1 MRTGAR
7 ASYRVEGGPTI
18 SVQFF
23 KPGAILFLKAISTP
37 PQGQLMI
44 EFIAKHINTISTL
57 ISAFAA
63 LLTAVATFFLWRV
76 TRLLADETKRMV
88 DASVQPHVVVTLEP
102 NSWAAFYFDIN
113 IANTGNAPA
122 YNIEVEFNPP
132 LVNAEHRKNRGIP
145 FSKVSVLKNGHSLNS
160 NLCKYEQIKDQVYS
174 ISISWSKQPDS
185 TERERN
191 EYSYDM
197 ASFEGVSY
205 LGARSPM
212 TQIAE
217 QVKKIREDWRPIS
230 QGAKKVRADVYTSS
244 DRNEE
249 RKYIQEQHDLAIKRR
264 DEKRAKRLES
274 GE

>member
-1 MRTGAR
+1 
-7 ASYRVEGGPTI
+7 
-18 SVQFF
+18 
-23 KPGAILFLKAISTP
+23 
-37 PQGQLMI
+37 MI
-44 EFIAKHINTISTL
+44 EFITQHIDTISTM

-76 TRLLADETKRMV
+76 TRLLANETKRMV

-102 NSWAAFYFDIN
+102 NSWAVYYFDIN

-122 YNIEVEFNPP
+122 YDIAVEFDPP
-132 LVNAEHRKNRGIP
+132 LVNAEHRKNRGVP

-160 NLCKYEQIKDQVYS
+160 NLCEYEKIKDQIYS
-174 ISISWSKQPDS
+174 ICVSWSKQPGS
-185 TERERN
+185 TERECN

-197 ASFEGVSY
+197 ASFDGVSY

-230 QGAKKVRADVYTSS
+230 QGAKKIKTDNYNSS
-244 DRNEE
+244 DRTEEKRINEE
-249 RKYIQEQHDLAIKRR
+249 RYQSTLKEWEDKKKRSEER
-264 DEKRAKRLES
+264 
-274 GE
+274 

>member
-1 MRTGAR
+1 
-7 ASYRVEGGPTI
+7 
-18 SVQFF
+18 
-23 KPGAILFLKAISTP
+23 
-37 PQGQLMI
+37 MI
-44 EFIAKHINTISTL
+44 EFITQHIDTISTM

-76 TRLLADETKRMV
+76 TRLLANETKRMV

-122 YNIEVEFNPP
+122 YDIAVEFDPP
-132 LVNAEHRKNRGIP
+132 LVNAEHRKNRGVP

-160 NLCKYEQIKDQVYS
+160 NLCKYEQIKDQIYS
-174 ISISWSKQPDS
+174 ISVSWSKQPGS
-185 TERERN
+185 TERELN

-230 QGAKKVRADVYTSS
+230 QGAKKIKTDNYNSS
-244 DRNEE
+244 DRTEEKRINEE
-249 RKYIQEQHDLAIKRR
+249 RYQSTLKEWEDKKKRSEER
-264 DEKRAKRLES
+264 
-274 GE
+274 

>member
-1 MRTGAR
+1 
-7 ASYRVEGGPTI
+7 
-18 SVQFF
+18 
-23 KPGAILFLKAISTP
+23 
-37 PQGQLMI
+37 MI
-44 EFIAKHINTISTL
+44 GFIAEHINTISTL
-57 ISAFAA
+57 ITAFAA
-63 LLTAVATFFLWRV
+63 LLTAAATFFLWRV
-76 TRLLADETKRMV
+76 TRLLAHETKRMV

-122 YNIEVEFNPP
+122 YDITVEFDPP

-145 FSKVSVLKNGHSLNS
+145 FNKVSVLKNGHSLNS
-160 NLCKYEQIKDQVYS
+160 SLCEYEQIKDQVYFV
-174 ISISWSKQPDS
+174 SISWSKQPGS
-185 TERERN
+185 TERDRN

-249 RKYIQEQHDLAIKRR
+249 RRYMQEQHDLAIKRR
-264 DEKRAKRLES
+264 DEKIAKRLES
-274 GE
+274 DK

>member
-1 MRTGAR
+1 MT
-7 ASYRVEGGPTI
+7 
-18 SVQFF
+18 
-23 KPGAILFLKAISTP
+23 
-37 PQGQLMI
+37 
-44 EFIAKHINTISTL
+44 EFIAEHINTISTL

-113 IANTGNAPA
+113 IANSGNAPA
-122 YNIEVEFNPP
+122 YDIAVEFDPP

-160 NLCKYEQIKDQVYS
+160 SLCEYEQIKDQVYS
-174 ISISWSKQPDS
+174 VSISWSKQPGS

-191 EYSYDM
+191 EYFYDM

-230 QGAKKVRADVYTSS
+230 QGAKKVKAEVYTSS

-249 RKYIQEQHDLAIKRR
+249 RRHLQEQHDLAIKMR
-264 DEKRAKRLES
+264 DEKRAKKFES
-274 GE
+274 GK